1 MKTKNI
7 CAPKRDKSL
16 VALPCPAKGN
26 DQVKN
31 ATTIG
36 MERYNQAMQE
46 LARL

>member
-7 CAPKRDKSL
+7 CAQKRNKNLVSL
-16 VALPCPAKGN
+16 PHPAKGN

-31 ATTIG
+31 ATTMG
-36 MERYNQAMQE
+36 MARYSQAMQE